1 MKQYSKLSSDE
12 FDSMMDQQAWLIP
25 EVESVGLEFKTLK
38 QLLQFKVQFN
48 FQSNLLQSISYLV
61 SGIYKDVVLE

>member
-25 EVESVGLEFKTLK
+25 EVENVGLEFKTLK

>member
-25 EVESVGLEFKTLK
+25 EVENVGLEFKTLK

-48 FQSNLLQSISYLV
+48 FQSNFLQSISYLV

>member
-12 FDSMMDQQAWLIP
+12 FDSLMDQQAWLIP
-25 EVESVGLEFKTLK
+25 EVENVGLEFKTLK

>member
-12 FDSMMDQQAWLIP
+12 FDSLMDQQAWLIP
-25 EVESVGLEFKTLK
+25 EVENVGLEFKTLK
-38 QLLQFKVQFN
+38 QLLQFNVQFN